1 MPGLLVQPVAAQRS
15 LRATL
20 LIEAPPD
27 SRPDRMRVPQIRVV
41 QISPAALLVPVPAT
55 PASPVYGRC
64 LAGCEIGFPHAFA
77 RREFTAQDHLAQL
90 EHGGCLV
97 HGRRSAKVADWWQEH
112 TKNKCAG

>member
-1 MPGLLVQPVAAQRS
+1 MPSPLVQPVAVPRS

-41 QISPAALLVPVPAT
+41 QISPAALLVPVPAR

-64 LAGCEIGFPHAFA
+64 LAGLRDRVPAGARPARGTRAGSARATGAWWLSGSWKTKRQGFRLVA
-77 RREFTAQDHLAQL
+77 RTYE
-90 EHGGCLV
+90 
-97 HGRRSAKVADWWQEH
+97 K
-112 TKNKCAG
+112 